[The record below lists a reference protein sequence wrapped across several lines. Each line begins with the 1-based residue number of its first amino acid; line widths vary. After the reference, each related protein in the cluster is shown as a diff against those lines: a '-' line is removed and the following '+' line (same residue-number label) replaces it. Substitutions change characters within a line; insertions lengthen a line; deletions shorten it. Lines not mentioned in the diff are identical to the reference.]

1 VPQTVSAGSQ
11 FIKIALGENIRYYT
25 LPADKVLKSGY
36 AHNYKLIVKEQK
48 VEVKSESVI
57 GDWVGDDNA
66 GDAEEVNK

>member
-1 VPQTVSAGSQ
+1 MMKSISRFPLWVRSASQ
-11 FIKIALGENIRYYT
+11 ISRNRAPNTGC
-25 LPADKVLKSGY
+25 